1 MIQLVE
7 WVETLAV
14 TKNQVHIVKGDFDEL
29 PNFPIRKVL
38 QVGNVKI
45 GVIHG
50 HEIVPWGD
58 VEALA
63 AVQRELDC
71 DILVSGHT
79 HQSSIT

>member
-1 MIQLVE
+1 M
-7 WVETLAV
+7 AV

-29 PNFPIRKVL
+29 PNFPIRKVI

-63 AVQRELDC
+63 AV
-71 DILVSGHT
+71 
-79 HQSSIT
+79 